1 MREKRQALAVLA
13 LLPLFVFAETGEKS
27 GPSGLAGFLGMTI
40 NFLIL
45 FGGLTFLL
53 AKPIR
58 AFLDSRVAEVRRS
71 MDEASAAR
79 AAAEERLSSI
89 RRRLSQLAEEAQKIR
104 ALGQAEG
111 QKEKSGILEAA
122 AREAEKVRQMT
133 GEEIEARVQAARREL
148 REFAAELAV
157 SLARTRIERRLT
169 PDLHARLIDESIA
182 TLGRRHEES
191 HSG

>member
-1 MREKRQALAVLA
+1 MRQKRQALVVLA
-13 LLPLFVFAETGEKS
+13 LLPLFVFAASGEES
-27 GPSGLAGFLGMTI
+27 GSSGLASFLGMTV

-45 FGGLTFLL
+45 FGGLAVLL

-58 AFLDSRVAEVRRS
+58 TFLDARVAEVRRS

-79 AAAEERLSSI
+79 ASAEERLSSI
-89 RRRLSQLAEEAQKIR
+89 EHRLSQLAEETQRIR
-104 ALGQAEG
+104 ALGQSGG
-111 QKEKSGILEAA
+111 QKEKAGILEAA
-122 AREAEKVRQMT
+122 AREAEKVRLMAR
-133 GEEIEARVQAARREL
+133 EEIEARIQAARREL

-157 SLARTRIERRLT
+157 SLAREKIKSRLT

-182 TLGRRHEES
+182 TLGKRHEES